1 MIPTGFHHNSSAFE
15 TEKRINLAAKIL
27 TTKNKRP
34 PDSRLRK
41 IIARNS
47 GHFAP
52 VINCQ
57 RNLISKMADKND
69 RSQGKRIPYDFLNN
83 LSSVDLFYEEKSWNE
98 TSCKKMLG
106 LYSAERLIATKQ
118 YAAVPFV
125 TFS

>member
-1 MIPTGFHHNSSAFE
+1 MASTFNFRGI
-15 TEKRINLAAKIL
+15 
-27 TTKNKRP
+27 TKE
-34 PDSRLRK
+34 DVLDA
-41 IIARNS
+41 IARNS

-57 RNLISKMADKND
+57 RNLISKMTDKND
-69 RSQGKRIPYDFLNN
+69 RSQGKRIPCNFLNN

-118 YAAVPFV
+118 YAAARMYLSWHFRDNFV
-125 TFS
+125 LKPSLVG